1 MRTESGASATPL
13 LQVEDLRVTFGGVH
27 AVDGLSF
34 GVLVGTVHGLIGPNG
49 AGKTTALNAITG
61 LQKPA
66 SGSVRLRGS
75 ELVGRNAAA
84 IMHSGMTRTFQ
95 QAQLWGGMTVLQNLT
110 VPLLKQGRQA
120 ATDRAH
126 KVADLLDFVPLLD
139 ESADELPFGARR
151 IVEVGRAVMTDPDVM
166 LLDEPGAGLTSSEK
180 TRLVGVLRGLA
191 EQGMAVVLVD
201 HDMELVMRA
210 SVTVTVMD
218 TGRVIAEGP
227 PEVIRSDEKVIDTY
241 LGRGEA

>member
-1 MRTESGASATPL
+1 MPNDNGAGAPL
-13 LQVEDLRVTFGGVH
+13 LEVDDLRVTFGGVH

-34 GVLVGTVHGLIGPNG
+34 GVLSGTVHGLIGPNG

-75 ELVGRNAAA
+75 ELVGQNASA

-95 QAQLWGGMTVLQNLT
+95 QAQLWGGMTVLQNLS
-110 VPLLKQGRQA
+110 VPLLKQGREA
-120 ATDRAH
+120 AAIRAGE
-126 KVADLLDFVPLLD
+126 VAELLGFVPLLD
-139 ESADELPFGARR
+139 ENADELPFGARR
-151 IVEVGRAVMTDPDVM
+151 IVEVGRAVMTNPDVM

-180 TRLVGVLRGLA
+180 DRLVGVLRGLA
-191 EQGMAVVLVD
+191 DRGMAVVLVD
-201 HDMELVMRA
+201 HDMDLVMRA

-227 PEVIRSDEKVIDTY
+227 PDAIRKDENVIDTY
-241 LGRGEA
+241 LGRSKT